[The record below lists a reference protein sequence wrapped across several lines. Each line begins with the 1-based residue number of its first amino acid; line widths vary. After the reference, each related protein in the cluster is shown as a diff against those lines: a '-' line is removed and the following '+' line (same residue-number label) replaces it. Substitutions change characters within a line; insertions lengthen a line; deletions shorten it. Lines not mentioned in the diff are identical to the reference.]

1 MNLPTDTGVYVHYT
15 SAITIF
21 VLIGSHRFRFS
32 FRARTRGQAGGVFAP
47 PHAVN
52 NAARY
57 RALPGAVPSTT
68 AATAARAGIF
78 YKLQGHAIQTLYAFV
93 QVTTI
98 SLNILFKS
106 GARAPRP
113 PFSRFGTGARAGA
126 APV

>member
-1 MNLPTDTGVYVHYT
+1 MAVYSATDI
-15 SAITIF
+15 AIDHGATP
-21 VLIGSHRFRFS
+21 
-32 FRARTRGQAGGVFAP
+32 RTTTTTA
-47 PHAVN
+47 
-52 NAARY
+52 
-57 RALPGAVPSTT
+57 T